1 MDSIPTPDALL
12 PLGLFM
18 ALLLV
23 AGIAALGHF
32 AWQVHPSREAW
43 PERLRRLAD
52 ASPWRWRDLG
62 WIFLLTAAAQTLR
75 RFVLPNTPVWHV
87 AAFHGVLCA
96 AILWRM
102 QGKVRPFG
110 PPCRG
115 APQPA
120 RRSCAGWPSCPFSGS
135 RVSPGKSCCG

>member
-1 MDSIPTPDALL
+1 MDSIPPPDALL

-62 WIFLLTAAAQTLR
+62 WILLLTAAAQTLR
-75 RFVLPNTPVWHV
+75 RFFLPNTPVWHI
-87 AAFHGVLCA
+87 AAFQGVLCV

-102 QGKVRPFG
+102 HGKVRPFG
-110 PPCRG
+110 VRLPWRT
-115 APQPA
+115 A
-120 RRSCAGWPSCPFSGS
+120 AGQALLRWLA
-135 RVSPGKSCCG
+135 